1 MSEIIDQLAYLS
13 AIPAPDDI
21 QVRSEQRS
29 RWMWATVTQ
38 VSPLRVRLDG
48 QSQSLDMTPVSL
60 VGGLQVNRRVRVQLV
75 EKQLIVTG
83 VAVTDAGWVDVPLQ
97 PGFSSRGGAYT
108 PQVRRDAAGM
118 VTWRGHMSSAGFSGT
133 DPVAF
138 ATIPPG
144 FVPDMEVRFL
154 AWQTNRTYI
163 LGGWIAVGSGLVNLQ
178 MPDGPPNTHFSLI
191 MQPWQ
196 AA

>member
-1 MSEIIDQLAYLS
+1 MSVIDQLAYLS

-21 QVRSEQRS
+21 QTRPEQRA

-48 QSQSLDMTPVSL
+48 QSQALDMTPISL
-60 VGGLQVNRRVRVQLV
+60 VDGLRINRRVRVQLV

-83 VAVTDAGWVDVPLQ
+83 VAASDAGWVDVPLMS
-97 PGFSSRGGAYT
+97 GFSSRGAAYT
-108 PQVRRDAAGM
+108 PQVRKDSAGM
-118 VTWRGHMSSAGFSGT
+118 VTWRGHMSNSGFSGT
-133 DPVAF
+133 GSTAF
-138 ATIPPG
+138 ADIPAGYEPE
-144 FVPDMEVRFL
+144 MEVRFL
-154 AWQTNRTYI
+154 AWQTNRSYV
-163 LGGWIAVGSGLVNLQ
+163 LGGWISTSGSVNLQ
-178 MPDGPPNTHFSLI
+178 MPDGPPATHFALI